1 MQSGLKLLLVI
12 VLAGLLPGAC
22 KLKLGQSGIDEGL
35 VRYKITYLQTE
46 KENPIIGLMPA
57 YLTMQF
63 KNNSVRMDVEG
74 WMGVFKSTFIRQ
86 YEKQTSINLLKM
98 MSKHY
103 YYVCTETK
111 QFMGMDTYH
120 SVDISFDNEVR
131 NLLGFRCRHA
141 NVSVNNGNETFGVY
155 YTRQIAIK
163 EPNAQ
168 TPYFEIPGVL
178 MAFQIEVNG
187 ISMYLEAVE
196 VIEREIS
203 DAVFS
208 IPEGFEEVP
217 KASIDEIFSALK

>member
-1 MQSGLKLLLVI
+1 MQSRLKLLLV
-12 VLAGLLPGAC
+12 VLVVGLLVGSC
-22 KLKLGQSGIDEGL
+22 QLKLGHSGIDEGSI
-35 VRYKITYLQTE
+35 RYKINYLQSE
-46 KENPIIGLMPA
+46 KENPIIGLMPG

-86 YEKQTSINLLKM
+86 YEQQKSVNLLKM
-98 MSKHY
+98 MSKRY
-103 YYVCTETK
+103 YYTCTETT

-120 SVDISFDNEVR
+120 SVDVAFDNEVR
-131 NLLGFRCRHA
+131 DILNFKCKHA
-141 NVSVNNGNETFGVY
+141 RVSVNNGAETFSVY

-187 ISMYLEAVE
+187 IAMYLEAVE
-196 VIEREIS
+196 VLEREIP
-203 DAVFS
+203 DAVFE

>member
-1 MQSGLKLLLVI
+1 MLVI
-12 VLAGLLPGAC
+12 VFVTLLPVSC
-22 KLKLGQSGIDEGL
+22 QLKLGQSGIDEGV

-46 KENPIIGLMPA
+46 KENPIISLMPG

-86 YEKQTSINLLKM
+86 YEQEKSVNLLKM
-98 MSKHY
+98 MSKRY
-103 YYVCTETK
+103 YYTCTETT
-111 QFMGMDTYH
+111 QFLGMDTYR
-120 SVDISFDNEVR
+120 SVDVSFDDEVR
-131 NLLGFRCRHA
+131 NILDFKCKHA
-141 NVSVNNGNETFGVY
+141 RVSVNNGAETFSVY
-155 YTRQIAIK
+155 YTRQIAIE

-187 ISMYLEAVE
+187 IAMYLEAVE
-196 VIEREIS
+196 VLEREIP
-203 DAVFS
+203 DAVFE
-208 IPEGFEEVP
+208 IPEGFEEVS

>member
-1 MQSGLKLLLVI
+1 MQSRLKLLLVI
-12 VLAGLLPGAC
+12 SVVGLLSGSC
-22 KLKLGQSGIDEGL
+22 KLKLGHSGIDEGSI
-35 VRYKITYLQTE
+35 RYKITYLQSE
-46 KENPIIGLMPA
+46 KENPIIGLMPG

-86 YEKQTSINLLKM
+86 YEQKKSVNLLKM
-98 MSKHY
+98 MSKRY
-103 YYVCTETK
+103 YYTCTETT
-111 QFMGMDTYH
+111 QFMGMNTYQ
-120 SVDISFDNEVR
+120 SVDITFDNEVR
-131 NLLGFRCRHA
+131 NILDFKCKHA
-141 NVSVNNGNETFGVY
+141 SISVNNGTETFGVY

-187 ISMYLEAVE
+187 IPMYLEAVE
-196 VIEREIS
+196 VLEREIP
-203 DAVFS
+203 DAVFE